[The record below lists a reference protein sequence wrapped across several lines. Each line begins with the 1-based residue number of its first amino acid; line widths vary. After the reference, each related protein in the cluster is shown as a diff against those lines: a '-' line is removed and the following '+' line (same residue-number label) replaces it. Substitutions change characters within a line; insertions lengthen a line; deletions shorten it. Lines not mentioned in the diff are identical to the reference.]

1 MEAINQVFP
10 SQKILH
16 ATRKWCIVFL
26 CFVIPASSLV
36 IFNMIP
42 SETFLALLR
51 GPEPVLALAPMQ
63 DVTDLA
69 FWRVMARHGGA
80 DVYWT
85 EYFRVHADSRL
96 EGWILDSITQNPTG
110 RPVIAQMI
118 GNDVPSLVR
127 TARELQHYPVAAIDL
142 NLGCPAPVVYRK
154 CAGGGLL
161 REPAKLDAILGA
173 LREAVSIP
181 FTVKTRIG
189 FDSPAPFDGLLALF
203 AKHAVDLLTVHGR
216 TVAQMYRPGIRYD
229 LIAQAARELPCPV
242 LANGSVHGPD
252 QAVAVLARTG
262 ARGLMIGRGAIR
274 NPWLFGQIRRRQRG
288 EPATLPTGR
297 EVLAYIHELWEAE
310 VTAGV
315 PEAAQVQRLKKF
327 MNFIGEG
334 VAPAERF
341 LHEIR
346 RVTTRAD
353 FFGVCAR
360 HLDHD
365 GLMTLEPVESAADH
379 CQGTP
384 ELVVAK
390 VISPAL
396 KFL

>member
-1 MEAINQVFP
+1 M
-10 SQKILH
+10 ILKQFYTPPGH
-16 ATRKWCIVFL
+16 CIMPL
-26 CFVIPASSLV
+26 CASSPV

-69 FWRVMARHGGA
+69 FWRVMARYGGA

-96 EGWILDSITQNPTG
+96 EGWILDSITHNPTG

-118 GNDVPSLVR
+118 GSDVPSLVR
-127 TARELQHYPVAAIDL
+127 AARELQQYPVAAIDL
-142 NLGCPAPVVYRK
+142 NLGCPAPVVCRK
-154 CAGGGLL
+154 GAGGGLL
-161 REPAKLDAILGA
+161 REPAKIDAILGA

-189 FDSPAPFDGLLALF
+189 FDSPAPFGALLALF
-203 AKHAVDLLTVHGR
+203 AKHAIDLLTVHGR

-229 LIAQAARELPCPV
+229 LIAQAADELPCPV

-252 QAVAVLARTG
+252 QAVALLARTG

-274 NPWLFGQIRRRQRG
+274 NPWLFGQIRQRQRG

-297 EVLAYIHELWEAE
+297 QVLAYIHELWEAE
-310 VTAGV
+310 VTPGV

-334 VAPAERF
+334 AVPAGRF
-341 LHEIR
+341 LYEIR
-346 RVTTRAD
+346 RVTTRAG
-353 FFGVCAR
+353 FFGACAR

-365 GLMTLEPVESAADH
+365 GLMTLEPAESDAAV
-379 CQGTP
+379 Q
-384 ELVVAK
+384 
-390 VISPAL
+390 PAA
-396 KFL
+396 